1 MKFKNE
7 TGKNAKYRLG
17 SIKSGFNWYTIR
29 PEETADIPEHTGMA
43 LNLTP
48 IEEGTI
54 EEEIEKAIEEDKVD
68 NDESEA
74 DDSDADAT
82 FQEDTE
88 AYKKKLIGIGG
99 VGKKTAEDIVA
110 DYPTEKELK
119 QAIKVGV
126 EIHNRDD
133 VDAAIKE
140 TFKE

>member
-29 PEETADIPEHTGMA
+29 PGETADLPEHIGIN

-48 IEEGTI
+48 VEEEPIEK
-54 EEEIEKAIEEDKVD
+54 EIEKAIEEDKVN

-82 FQEDTE
+82 FQEDTK
-88 AYKKKLIGIGG
+88 AYKKKLIDING
-99 VGKKTAEDIVA
+99 VGKKTAEDIMA
-110 DYPTEKELK
+110 DYPTEKDLK
-119 QAIKVGV
+119 LAVNKRE

-133 VDAAIKE
+133 VDAAVKE
-140 TFKE
+140 AFQE